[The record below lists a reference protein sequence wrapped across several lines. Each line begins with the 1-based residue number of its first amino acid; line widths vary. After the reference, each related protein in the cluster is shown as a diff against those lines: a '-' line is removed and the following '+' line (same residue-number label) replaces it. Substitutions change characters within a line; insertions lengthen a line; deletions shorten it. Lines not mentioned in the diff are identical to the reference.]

1 VSIVNRQAAPPGTAP
16 GAAAI
21 GGTGAG
27 PPGPAERQAAVRLTG
42 VSKRY
47 GTGPRSVLALDQVSL
62 TVGQGEFVCLIGASG
77 CGKSTLLSLV
87 AGLDSATAG
96 QVTTGGRVAMMF
108 QEPGLL
114 PWLTAA
120 GNIELA
126 LRARKFPRQD
136 RRRRTAELLKVVRL
150 DGFGGKRPHE
160 LSGGMRQRVALARAL
175 AQDADVLLMD
185 EPFGALDAMT
195 RDLLHDELDRICAEQ
210 TLTVLFVTHN
220 VREAVRLGNRVIV
233 LSSRP
238 GRVIEEY
245 RVPDD
250 WPRAINTAEGAGLA
264 STITERLRE
273 EMGRHGH

>member
-1 VSIVNRQAAPPGTAP
+1 VSLSNRQAAPPGPVP
-16 GAAAI
+16 GASAFSRDP
-21 GGTGAG
+21 AG
-27 PPGPAERQAAVRLTG
+27 QPAGDRRVAVRLTG

-47 GTGPRSVLALDQVSL
+47 GAGPRSVLALDTVSL

-87 AGLDSATAG
+87 AGLDSPTAG
-96 QVTTGGRVAMMF
+96 DVDVAGRRVAMMF

-120 GNIELA
+120 ANVELA
-126 LRARKFPRQD
+126 LRARRVPKAQ
-136 RRRRTAELLKVVRL
+136 RRHRTDELLTMVRL
-150 DGFGGKRPHE
+150 EGFGGKRPHE

-195 RDLLHDELDRICAEQ
+195 RDLLHDELDRICARQ

-245 RVPDD
+245 PVPDD
-250 WPRAINTAEGAGLA
+250 WPREINSARSAQLA
-264 STITERLRE
+264 ATITERLRE
-273 EMGRHGH
+273 EMRRHGN